1 MRSLVLATLDAHFH
15 VYGMFG
21 ETMKPEC
28 VIRVIE
34 KEQADG

>member
-1 MRSLVLATLDAHFH
+1 MRYAVLATLNALFH

-21 ETMKPEC
+21 ETMKPER
-28 VIRVIE
+28 VIRVSE